1 MSDSTRTYALIDQ
14 LAGDLRPVRALP
26 SPWRRTAGWC
36 GAVALAVCAVAPFTD
51 FNALAHRLAAAPDL
65 WLSLLGALLTCVAAA
80 AAAFATSV
88 PGRPAWWAALP
99 LPPLALWLGASTAGC
114 LRPALVAWTM
124 PEPHMHAMHCMYFI
138 VAVSVPLAGLLGWQI
153 SRACPLRPALTAS
166 LAGLASAGGACVVLA
181 LIHPFD
187 ATYSD
192 LLAHLGAVLLVI
204 AGVNVVRGRKQ
215 FFFEKKNQ
223 KTFTR

>member
-1 MSDSTRTYALIDQ
+1 MSDSVRTYALIDR
-14 LAGDLRPVRALP
+14 LAGDLRPVRTLP
-26 SPWRRTAGWC
+26 SPWRRTAKWC
-36 GAVALAVCAVAPFTD
+36 CAVALAACAVAPFTD
-51 FNALAHRLAAAPDL
+51 FNGLAHRLAAAPDM
-65 WLSLLGALLTCVAAA
+65 WLSVLGALLTCVAAA

-114 LRPALVAWTM
+114 LRPALTAWTT
-124 PEPHMHAMHCMYFI
+124 PEPHMHPMHCMYFI
-138 VAVSVPLAGLLGWQI
+138 VAVSVPLAALLAWQVT
-153 SRACPLRPALTAS
+153 RACPLRPALTAS

-192 LLAHLGAVLLVI
+192 LLAHLAAVMLVVVGAC
-204 AGVNVVRGRKQ
+204 VVGRRKQ
-215 FFFEKKNQ
+215 FFFEKK
-223 KTFTR
+223 KLC